1 MGSGNGHSTSRET
14 GQITVRYWAAA
25 RSAAGVATDQIEV
38 PGTVSLGEV
47 VRRAAA
53 LHPDTRLPDV
63 LRICSV
69 LVGDRPVS
77 AADRDAV
84 LLEPGAQ
91 VEFLPPFAGG

>member
-1 MGSGNGHSTSRET
+1 MGSGNGDLATGEI

-25 RSAAGVATDQIEV
+25 RSAAGVAADQIEV
-38 PGTVSLGEV
+38 TGPVTLGEV

-53 LHPDTRLPDV
+53 MHPDTGLPDV

-77 AADRDAV
+77 TSDPDV
-84 LLEPGAQ
+84 VPVEPGSQ

>member
-1 MGSGNGHSTSRET
+1 MSGANGDFAVGET

-25 RSAAGVATDQIEV
+25 RSAAGVATDEIEV
-38 PGTVSLGEV
+38 PGAVSLGEV
-47 VRRAAA
+47 VRRAVA
-53 LHPDTRLPDV
+53 LHPDTKLPDV

-77 AADRDAV
+77 AADPDDVRV
-84 LLEPGAQ
+84 EPGSQ

>member
-1 MGSGNGHSTSRET
+1 MGGGNGDSATGET
-14 GQITVRYWAAA
+14 GLITVRYWAAA

-38 PGTVSLGEV
+38 SGPVSLGEV
-47 VRRAAA
+47 VRRAGA

-77 AADRDAV
+77 TADPDDV
-84 LLEPGAQ
+84 PLEAGSQ

>member
-1 MGSGNGHSTSRET
+1 MGSGNRDLATGET

-38 PGTVSLGEV
+38 PGAVTLGEV

-69 LVGDRPVS
+69 LLGDRPVS
-77 AADRDAV
+77 TTDPDAV
-84 LLEPGAQ
+84 PVEPGSQ

>member
-1 MGSGNGHSTSRET
+1 MSSGNGDFATRET
-14 GQITVRYWAAA
+14 GAITVRYWAAA
-25 RSAAGVATDQIEV
+25 RSAAGVAGDRIEV
-38 PGTVSLGEV
+38 DCAVALGEV

-53 LHPDTRLPDV
+53 LHPETRLAAV

-77 AADRDAV
+77 TADPDDV
-84 LLEPGAQ
+84 LVEPGSQ

>member
-1 MGSGNGHSTSRET
+1 MGSGNGDFATGET

-38 PGTVSLGEV
+38 PGAVTLGEV

-69 LVGDRPVS
+69 LVGDRPIS
-77 AADRDAV
+77 GIDRDAV
-84 LLEPGAQ
+84 PVPPGSQ